1 MKKQQ
6 KNLIQRSSQCRK
18 IKERYKVKGNVLFR
32 LAIEEEIKANIRDLP
47 TNKAA
52 GGEIPVNI
60 MKKSYFSFNEL
71 TICVNHALINGKFPS
86 ILKNADIH
94 KKCTPVHKK
103 DDPSDKT
110 IL

>member
-1 MKKQQ
+1 
-6 KNLIQRSSQCRK
+6 
-18 IKERYKVKGNVLFR
+18 
-32 LAIEEEIKANIRDLP
+32 
-47 TNKAA
+47 
-52 GGEIPVNI
+52 

-110 IL
+110 ILWPVSVLSLLFCLYLSVWTNYL